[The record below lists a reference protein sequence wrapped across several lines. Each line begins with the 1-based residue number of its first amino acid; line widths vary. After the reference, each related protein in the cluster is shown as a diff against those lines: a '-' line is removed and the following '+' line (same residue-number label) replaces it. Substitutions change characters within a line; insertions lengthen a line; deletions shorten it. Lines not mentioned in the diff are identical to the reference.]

1 MNIRNTTNGFGL
13 VSIILHWLMALLII
27 GLFIS
32 GYYMVDLDYYSKW
45 YNLLPWWHIAV
56 GVTTFL
62 LLLLRIAWRWT
73 NPRPAALSSYHGW
86 EKTAA
91 GITHYAFYLLLL
103 VISVTG
109 YFITT
114 AKGAPIDFFGWFDIP
129 ALIGLAAG
137 PAEWAGKIHEYAAYA
152 VAVLFALHVGATV
165 KHHFIDK
172 DITFIRILKP
182 TDIKENKP

>member
-1 MNIRNTTNGFGL
+1 MNIRNTTHGFGL

-32 GYYMVDLDYYSKW
+32 GYYMVELDYYSKW

-62 LLLLRIAWRWT
+62 LLLTRIAWRWS
-73 NPRPAALSSYHGW
+73 NPRPAALPSYYGW
-86 EKTAA
+86 EKIAA
-91 GITHYAFYLLLL
+91 GITHYAFYALLL

-109 YFITT
+109 YLIPT

-129 ALIGLAAG
+129 ALIELDSG
-137 PAEWAGKIHEYAAYA
+137 PAEWAGTLHEYAAYA
-152 VAVLFALHVGATV
+152 VAGLFLLHVCATV

-182 TDIKENKP
+182 TDIKEKQS

>member
-1 MNIRNTTNGFGL
+1 MNIRNTRQGFGL

-27 GLFIS
+27 GLFAS
-32 GYYMVDLDYYSKW
+32 GYYMVELDYYSKW
-45 YNLLPWWHIAV
+45 YNVLPWWHIAV

-62 LLLLRIAWRWT
+62 LLLLRIVWRWT
-73 NPRPAALSSYHGW
+73 NPRPAALSSYQSW
-86 EKTAA
+86 ENIAA
-91 GITHYAFYLLLL
+91 RITHYAFYLLLL

-114 AKGAPIDFFGWFDIP
+114 ARGAPIDFFGWFDIP
-129 ALIGLAAG
+129 ALTRLDSE
-137 PAEWAGKIHEYAAYA
+137 PADWAGRIHEYAAYA
-152 VAVLFALHVGATV
+152 VAGLFLLHVCATV

-182 TDIKENKP
+182 TDIEEKKL

>member
-62 LLLLRIAWRWT
+62 LLLLRIIWRWT

-91 GITHYAFYLLLL
+91 GITHYAFYVLLLL
-103 VISVTG
+103 ISVTG

-129 ALIGLAAG
+129 ALTALAAG

-152 VAVLFALHVGATV
+152 VAGLFALHVGATV

>member
-13 VSIILHWLMALLII
+13 VSIILHWLMALLIT

-56 GVTTFL
+56 GVTAFL
-62 LLLLRIAWRWT
+62 LLLLRIIWRWT

-129 ALIGLAAG
+129 ALIGLDAG

-152 VAVLFALHVGATV
+152 VVGLFALHVGATV